1 MIMKETIT
9 SSANP
14 AIKALRKLQDKK
26 GRQES
31 GCFYVEGLKL
41 VGNAL
46 EKGAD
51 IRQIIYSSELL
62 VSDFGR
68 KIPQLAKER
77 CIETLNVTPEV
88 FNSFSMKA
96 GPQGAAAVVRQHWL
110 ALEDSG
116 AEQGLWL
123 ALENVQDP
131 GNLGSALR
139 SLDGAGGSGLILL
152 DDATDAYHPTAVR
165 ASMGSIFTQKLVKTD
180 TGTLAD
186 WKKRRG
192 ARIIGT
198 WCGEAKAYRS
208 YNYPEDMILLM
219 GSEQKGLQPQH
230 LALCD
235 ELVHIPMR
243 GYVDSLN
250 LACAASVALFEIF
263 DQREKTK
270 QK

>member
-1 MIMKETIT
+1 MNESIT

-14 AIKALRKLQDKK
+14 KVKVLRRLQDKK

-41 VGNAL
+41 VGDAL
-46 EKGAD
+46 DNGAD
-51 IRQIIYSSELL
+51 VRQVVYSPELL
-62 VSDFGR
+62 ISDFGR
-68 KIPQLAKER
+68 KILDAAKEMQV
-77 CIETLNVTPEV
+77 ELLSVSGEV
-88 FNSFSMKA
+88 FNSFSLKA
-96 GPQGAAAVVRQHWL
+96 GPQGVAAVVGQNR
-110 ALEDSG
+110 LELESSG
-116 AEQGLWL
+116 AEKGLWL
-123 ALENVQDP
+123 ALEDVQDP

-139 SLDGAGGSGLILL
+139 SLDGAGGRGLILL
-152 DDATDAYHPTAVR
+152 GDSTDAYHPTAVR
-165 ASMGSIFTQKLVKTD
+165 ASMGSIFTQKLVKTS
-180 TGTLAD
+180 TAELVE

-192 ARIIGT
+192 ACVVGT

-208 YNYPEDMILLM
+208 YNYPENTILLM
-219 GSEQKGLQPQH
+219 GSEQKGLQEEH

-250 LACAASVALFEIF
+250 LACAASVVLFEIF
-263 DQREKTK
+263 DQLEKMK